1 MNALTLHICAC
12 GPIETRRVFT
22 RYEPE
27 DLTVHTNVLVC
38 TVTFKLAQSIDA
50 IPVMLARV
58 GRTFI
63 NINITPVSKKN
74 PTLHLFIYSYNC
86 VLKKTLCYVIFFI
99 EFHSPG
105 CDAM

>member
-12 GPIETRRVFT
+12 GPIETWQVFT

-38 TVTFKLAQSIDA
+38 TVTLKLAQSIDA
-50 IPVMLARV
+50 IPTMLAGV

-74 PTLHLFIYSYNC
+74 PHYIYLSIITT
-86 VLKKTLCYVIFFI
+86 VF
-99 EFHSPG
+99 
-105 CDAM
+105 